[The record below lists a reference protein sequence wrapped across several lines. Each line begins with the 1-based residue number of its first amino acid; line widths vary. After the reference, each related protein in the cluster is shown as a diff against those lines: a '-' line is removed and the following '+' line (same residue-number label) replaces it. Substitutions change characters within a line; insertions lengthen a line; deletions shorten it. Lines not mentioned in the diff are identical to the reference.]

1 MSSEEIKKQS
11 MLFSELDKNFPMPP
25 PVW

>member
-1 MSSEEIKKQS
+1 VSSEEIKKQS